1 MNPLHSVW
9 KILGRMKY
17 LLVIIVIG
25 IIVGFLDENSYFARW
40 ERRQRMNDYEEQI
53 AALRKQYATDSTY
66 LHDLETN
73 PHIVERLAR
82 ERYYMHRDNEDV
94 FVITEEP
101 VVVEENAVAEEEV
114 GAAGETS
121 VQQEGAQSSSEASTE
136 KVQEKNDS
144 TLAE

>member
-1 MNPLHSVW
+1 MNPMHSAW

-17 LLVIIVIG
+17 LLVIIVMG
-25 IIVGFLDENSYFARW
+25 IIIGVLDENSYLARW
-40 ERRQRMNDYEEQI
+40 ERRQRMNEYEEQI

-101 VVVEENAVAEEEV
+101 VVVEENAV
-114 GAAGETS
+114 
-121 VQQEGAQSSSEASTE
+121 TE
-136 KVQEKNDS
+136 KETTVHEDAGQAAAETTIEKDQERKDS
-144 TLAE
+144 TAAE